1 MFKSKRDQ
9 DHKATTM
16 TMTTS
21 TTARPSKKTESPASK
36 RRDFRLELINNLA
49 REKFGSPTTWAS
61 RPRPKSS
68 LSVRSGS
75 GSSQAV
81 EKNFNENK
89 VPFDFFFVLFKGP
102 KFRISIGNKLSLEF
116 VWYIE
121 LIEHFVMVCWIISLV
136 NERAWDRAPLSSF
149 LFIGRVQV
157 VLIRLS
163 ET

>member
-68 LSVRSGS
+68 LSVRSGN
-75 GSSQAV
+75 SQAV

-89 VPFDFFFVLFKGP
+89 VPFDIFCLSFSNDQNFESALVTNFV
-102 KFRISIGNKLSLEF
+102 SSSLD
-116 VWYIE
+116 ILN

>member
-75 GSSQAV
+75 SRAV

-89 VPFDFFFVLFKGP
+89 VPFDFFFF
-102 KFRISIGNKLSLEF
+102 LSFSKDQNFESALVTNF
-116 VWYIE
+116 VSSSFDILN